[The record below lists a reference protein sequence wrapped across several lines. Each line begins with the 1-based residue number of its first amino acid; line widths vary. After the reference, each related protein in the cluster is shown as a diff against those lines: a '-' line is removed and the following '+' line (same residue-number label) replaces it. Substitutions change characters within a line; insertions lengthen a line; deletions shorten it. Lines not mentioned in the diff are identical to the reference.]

1 MENKVTYKDLQKAFK
16 DLMNEDNAD
25 ENESGAIN
33 NKNNSKDD
41 TEEEDSSSVADFE
54 LSEDEIDTIVNNLG
68 SALGLSKNVDNDEQI
83 KIKSDS
89 DFDFVDDSDA
99 DTDEVDIKAPK
110 ININANDILVDN
122 SNRESI
128 LDKERAK
135 LHEELKAKE
144 ELNKSIANYEVTTE
158 MYQKGQ
164 RLLAKENG
172 CVETEEKFNPEDY
185 VVAAMIKQNKGRKP
199 DMIPNPKDK
208 WIQIASFNN
217 VNSSKSILNDK
228 NSIDCSGLS
237 KSKLINN
244 VPNWVVKSPKS
255 ARLYKKNIF
264 SNLLKGAKKN
274 LGGDIQRLIIS
285 NNNLIINGKMVNFN
299 GVFGGDN
306 SLDIVDILDFSVLR
320 KEAPKLLALSIDD
333 EAFEVLCNEY
343 IIDLDIVEVAKTIFN
358 QFNLLSEF
366 VVNSTKITR
375 NMINSMERE
384 ERIKELREDLKE
396 LRNRREFDAEL
407 KSRLTRVGGKSFK
420 DLLKDSNRDNIAG
433 KAEKRLIT
441 KGGIVRGI
449 GGGALV
455 ISSFLVVGA
464 FNILDWPFKGYLH
477 KGFSHIKSGFNETA
491 NVSAGLWN
499 WSHNVGKK

>member
-1 MENKVTYKDLQKAFK
+1 MENKVTYEDLQKAFK
-16 DLMNEDNAD
+16 DLMNEDKA
-25 ENESGAIN
+25 EESKGDSLDS
-33 NKNNSKDD
+33 NKANRDTNKDA
-41 TEEEDSSSVADFE
+41 TEDDDSSSVDDIE
-54 LSEDEIDTIVNNLG
+54 LSEDEIDTIVSNLG
-68 SALGLSKNVDNDEQI
+68 SALGLSKNEDINEQI

-89 DFDFVDDSDA
+89 DFDFVDDSDEDIN
-99 DTDEVDIKAPK
+99 DTVDIKIP
-110 ININANDILVDN
+110 N
-122 SNRESI
+122 SELQRNNRESI

-144 ELNKSIANYEVTTE
+144 ELKKSIANYEVTTE

-172 CVETEEKFNPEDY
+172 GVKTEEKFNPEDY

-217 VNSSKSILNDK
+217 INSSKSMLNDK

-285 NNNLIINGKMVNFN
+285 NNILIINGKMVNFN
-299 GVFGGDN
+299 GVFGGDS
-306 SLDIVDILDFSVLR
+306 SLDIVDILDFSILR

-358 QFNLLSEF
+358 QFNLLNEF

-441 KGGIVRGI
+441 KGGVVRGI

-455 ISSFLVVGA
+455 VASFLVVGA

-477 KGFSHIKSGFNETA
+477 RGFSHIKSGLNETA